1 MTRFFTDN
9 NDRLGKKEK
18 RMHPDLDRRRYLKK
32 ITRICCAS
40 LVGMFA
46 IASAPLMAQSA
57 YSVAPITT
65 PIQEQRQVGS
75 VRLVGDFRQGGLAW
89 GQITGNKITGSSDG
103 WQVRMD
109 TQNVP
114 VDPQGRFLLG
124 FHRDEPENVELV
136 ITDPTGQAQIHNLV
150 ISARE
155 YDIQRINGLPK
166 KMVSPIAPAT
176 LKRIKQDSQDARQ
189 ARTRVAFTDIQNQPF
204 IWPAKGRISGV
215 YGSQRILNGKPR
227 TPHYGWDIAAKTGT
241 KVVAPAK
248 GKVTLIKDM
257 YYSGWTI
264 LIDHGY
270 GLSSA
275 FLHLDTVT
283 IQQGQTVGQG
293 EVIGTIGKSGRATG
307 PHLDWRM
314 NWFTRRVDPA
324 LVTGAYPGWTIL
336 GKARK

>member
-1 MTRFFTDN
+1 MCSELQNT
-9 NDRLGKKEK
+9 
-18 RMHPDLDRRRYLKK
+18 YLKK

-40 LVGMFA
+40 LVILCA
-46 IASAPLMAQSA
+46 IGGTPVMAQSA
-57 YSVAPITT
+57 YSVAPTT
-65 PIQEQRQVGS
+65 MPIQEQRQIGS
-75 VRLVGDFRQGGLAW
+75 VYLVGDFRQGGLAW
-89 GQITGNKITGSSDG
+89 GKIQGGSSSKE
-103 WQVRMD
+103 WQIRMD

-124 FHRDEPENVELV
+124 FHRDEPETVELV
-136 ITDPTGQAQIHNLV
+136 ITDPSGQTEIHKLA
-150 ISARE
+150 ITSRD

-189 ARTRVAFTDIQNQPF
+189 ARTRVDFTDIQSQSF

-241 KVVAPAK
+241 KVVAPAD
-248 GKVTLIKDM
+248 GTVTLIKDM

-275 FLHLDTVT
+275 FLHLDKVML
-283 IQQGQTVGQG
+283 QPGQTVRQG

-336 GKARK
+336 GKATQ